1 MKKAGQKNTVE
12 LSVGELSKLPLTVK
26 VSVSVGWLNKY
37 NQFAGQTGMPVLGAG
52 GGEDAAE
59 TVDATEAPAKG
70 SVGNITVG

>member
-37 NQFAGQTGMPVLGAG
+37 NQFAGQTGMPVLGTDSEDGPDAG
-52 GGEDAAE
+52 EKADGPSKGGAA
-59 TVDATEAPAKG
+59 
-70 SVGNITVG
+70 